1 MEGLWYKE
9 CSQGRRF
16 LIKITPGENLTTRLL
31 QFAHLADVRYAV
43 IVSAL
48 GSVKNVKLR
57 GIKTGAKLPISAP
70 RVQIH
75 EIEGPL
81 ELLSLTGNIVPGESD
96 LLDCH
101 FHIMVGKSSG
111 EVVGGHLYEA
121 QVFATCEIMLSEL
134 TVEGVERHVSKI
146 GGVPTIYIDED
157 REP

>member
-16 LIKITPGENLTTRLL
+16 IIKITPGENLTTRLL
-31 QFAHLADVRYAV
+31 QFAHLADVRYAM

-57 GIKTGAKLPISAP
+57 GIKTGAKLPITTP
-70 RVQIH
+70 RVTIH

-81 ELLSLTGNIVPGESD
+81 ELLGLQGNIVPGEDD

-101 FHIMVGKSSG
+101 FHIMMSKSSG
-111 EVVGGHLYEA
+111 EVVGGHLYDA
-121 QVFATCEIMLSEL
+121 QVFATCEIVLTELS
-134 TVEGVERHVSKI
+134 VEGVERHVSKM
-146 GGVPTIYIDED
+146 GGIPTLYIDEGGA
-157 REP
+157 